1 MSEWDTVAI
10 VGVGLMGGS
19 IGLALQQR
27 GLARRVVG
35 VGRRASSLRKAR
47 QWHTVT
53 HTTTSLERGVRQAD
67 LVIVCTPVADI
78 VDRACEVAQYCPAE
92 ALITDVGS
100 TKAIIVRE
108 LARRLPGGGPAFVGS
123 HPMAGSEKT
132 GPENARADLL
142 ENRVTVVTPER
153 RTREE
158 DVQRIERFWS
168 SLGSRVI
175 RMSSQDHDQAVAMAS
190 HATHVIATTLAV
202 ATPPQALALAASGW
216 RDTTRIAAGDPQLW
230 LQILL
235 ANRREVVKSL
245 RTFEQVLTTF
255 RAALQRGDAAS
266 LVQLLDA
273 GKQTRDSVGS

>member
-53 HTTTSLERGVRQAD
+53 HTTTSLERGVGQAD

-78 VDRACEVAQYCPAE
+78 VDRVCEVARHCPAE

-100 TKAIIVRE
+100 TKANIVRE
-108 LARRLPGGGPAFVGS
+108 LARRLRGGPAFVGS

-142 ENRVTVVTPER
+142 EDRVTVITPGR

-158 DVQRIERFWS
+158 DVQRIEQFWS
-168 SLGSRVI
+168 ALGARVL
-175 RMSSQDHDQAVAMAS
+175 RMSPQDHDQAVAMAS

-202 ATPPQALALAASGW
+202 ATPPQALAVAASGW

-245 RTFEQVLTTF
+245 RTFEQVLTSF